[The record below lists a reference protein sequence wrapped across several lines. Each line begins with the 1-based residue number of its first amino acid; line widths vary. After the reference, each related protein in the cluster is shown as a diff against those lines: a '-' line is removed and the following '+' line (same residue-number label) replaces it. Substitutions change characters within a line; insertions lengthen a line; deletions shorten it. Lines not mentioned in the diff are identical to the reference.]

1 MFVDDNTILNFD
13 NVEHDGITIAVN
25 EQLLD
30 PRTPVMV
37 ARSAVTASPGEEKG
51 TARSPISSLSP
62 SLKGSR
68 KRSSTPDAGRRSPPP
83 RSGSRPGSASRS
95 TRVLPVSPTEAP
107 PVQQTPIAQPSP
119 SFSHLQSRNDDPTNP
134 EVLKERIDNLESLI
148 QPLLLKVEELVVS
161 KLIILEESMNK
172 HKVETNAMSEA
183 LTQMSLKLSK
193 TEDRQLVL
201 AEAQVDLRITLD
213 EMSQSARRLL

>member
-1 MFVDDNTILNFD
+1 MASSIPVVSPSATGDGNGEVGAVITGPLSELFVDNTIVNSD
-13 NVEHDGITIAVN
+13 NNIVHEDEVITVET

-30 PRTPVMV
+30 PVAPVMV
-37 ARSAVTASPGEEKG
+37 ARSEVSASPGEEKG

-62 SLKGSR
+62 SR

-119 SFSHLQSRNDDPTNP
+119 SFSHL
-134 EVLKERIDNLESLI
+134 
-148 QPLLLKVEELVVS
+148 
-161 KLIILEESMNK
+161 
-172 HKVETNAMSEA
+172 
-183 LTQMSLKLSK
+183 
-193 TEDRQLVL
+193 
-201 AEAQVDLRITLD
+201 
-213 EMSQSARRLL
+213 